1 MEQMTYSEYRNLPLL
16 PLVIQWRTSPNF
28 KSQQTKRLLMLRLLY
43 ICSWTFMA
51 ALCLCIRVQFI
62 QDLWDVSLLIS
73 AAGILWICV
82 KQTQFIKKNATH
94 TIVYWKYAQ
103 NLKPKKS
110 ESYVAPDAILPE
122 RGGRL
127 KAAKTSP
134 CLEPGLTNPCC
145 SVILMSLR
153 NTAKRTWTHSDVRGR
168 RAQRKVHTRMQP
180 AAITGSPTEV
190 CYTHVCMLHDAINSF
205 VLFYAE
211 QSTTLTGVCSLSS
224 LLWLGPASTSIWGHV
239 SPPANSNRRVWPYI

>member
-1 MEQMTYSEYRNLPLL
+1 ML
-16 PLVIQWRTSPNF
+16 
-28 KSQQTKRLLMLRLLY
+28 LLMRD
-43 ICSWTFMA
+43 CSCEDVH
-51 ALCLCIRVQFI
+51 ALE
-62 QDLWDVSLLIS
+62 WD
-73 AAGILWICV
+73 G
-82 KQTQFIKKNATH
+82 H
-94 TIVYWKYAQ
+94 
-103 NLKPKKS
+103 
-110 ESYVAPDAILPE
+110 ILPE

-239 SPPANSNRRVWPYI
+239 SPPANSNRWVWPYI